1 MVIFMTTTKMT
12 YATALDMVLAIEEVK
27 ANDELV
33 EKLTAL
39 KTSVSKK
46 STSKSGKPTAKQ
58 KANEEI
64 KAKILALMASAEPNR
79 LFTISEICKMYTDE
93 ELSNQK
99 VSSLMRQLVAE
110 GKADRVE
117 DKRKA
122 YFSVK

>member
-1 MVIFMTTTKMT
+1 MVIYMTTTKMT

-46 STSKSGKPTAKQ
+46 ASSKSGKPTAKQ

-64 KAKILALMASAEPNR
+64 KAKIIQLMATEPNR
-79 LFTISEICKMYTDE
+79 LFTISEICKIYTDE

>member
-1 MVIFMTTTKMT
+1 MVIFMANTKMT
-12 YATALDMVLAIEEVK
+12 YATALDMVLAIDEVK

-39 KTSVSKK
+39 KESVSKK
-46 STSKSGKPTAKQ
+46 STSKSNKPNAKQ

-64 KAKILALMASAEPNR
+64 KEKIMEILFAEPTR
-79 LFTISEICKMYTDE
+79 LFTISEICKAYTDE

-99 VSSLMRQLVAE
+99 VSSLVRQLVAE
-110 GKADRVE
+110 DKVKRTE

-122 YFSVK
+122 YFSIA